1 MSKKKNDSSRGG
13 VIAVNKRA
21 RFDYQIDERMEAGLV
36 LQGWEVKSLRDGRV
50 QFGESYA
57 LLKGGEAFL
66 FGAQITPLISA
77 STHVIADK
85 LRNRK
90 LLLHKAELNRLIGA
104 VERKGYT
111 VIPLQMY
118 WKGNRVKVELGLAKG
133 KKLHDKRDT
142 EKERDWERDKARIMR
157 AHKRLARPKEPLAKH
172 ECGGAKAGRGSG
184 GGGPAMRRLLC
195 TVASLQSE

>member
-1 MSKKKNDSSRGG
+1 MSKKKDDSARDK

-21 RFDYQIDERMEAGLV
+21 RFDYHIDERLEAGIA

-50 QFGESYA
+50 SFGESFA
-57 LLKGGEAFL
+57 QLRDGEAFL
-66 FGAQITPLISA
+66 YGAQISPLLSA

-85 LRNRK
+85 LRIRK
-90 LLLHKAELNRLIGA
+90 LLLHKAELNRLVGA

-133 KKLHDKRDT
+133 KKMHDKRDA
-142 EKERDWERDKARIMR
+142 EKDRDWQRDKGRILR
-157 AHKRLARPKEPLAKH
+157 ERNK
-172 ECGGAKAGRGSG
+172 
-184 GGGPAMRRLLC
+184 
-195 TVASLQSE
+195 

>member
-1 MSKKKNDSSRGG
+1 MSKKNNDSSRGG

-21 RFDYQIDERMEAGLV
+21 RFDYHVDERLEAGIALE
-36 LQGWEVKSLRDGRV
+36 GWEVKSLRDGRI

-57 LLKGGEAFL
+57 LIKGGEAYL

-77 STHVIADK
+77 STHVVADK
-85 LRNRK
+85 MRNRK

-111 VIPLQMY
+111 VIPLSLY

-133 KKLHDKRDT
+133 KKEHDKRDT
-142 EKERDWERDKARIMR
+142 EKERDWQRDKGRIMR
-157 AHKRLARPKEPLAKH
+157 ERNR
-172 ECGGAKAGRGSG
+172 
-184 GGGPAMRRLLC
+184 
-195 TVASLQSE
+195 